1 MENFPLLLDF
11 QRRMHLLCFVIKWS
25 KIVSPVDSVPMAS
38 SELTRDPFSG
48 LELMSEGAF
57 ASLGSMEAV
66 DWDAAP
72 KPKDEILNGV
82 LLAAVITAA
91 AIVGQRFVLKPANI
105 PLGSTALAMVI
116 GITLKNLLN
125 LSSSIQSGCRW
136 IVTRLI
142 PIAIVALGAGLNL
155 SVLTTN
161 GLRYLVFIGTAISVS
176 IAISLVLGKILNLK
190 PSTSLLIGC
199 GTGVCGSSAI
209 LAVAPIIKS
218 DEEDI
223 IVSVGAI
230 NLIGILAM
238 FICITAGATLPIS
251 AESFGI
257 WTGASIHAIPTVA
270 AAAFDHSVV
279 AGEIA
284 TLVKLGRVAMLMP
297 LIFIIAFANHMKLNA
312 STSIGQEKD
321 TSIIARGV
329 KLIPWFVWGFAIMAL
344 LGSLGLVPD
353 LSFSS
358 STFFDNAT
366 TVNSRELIQSCGKL
380 LLAMAM
386 AAIGLQVNLKSV
398 LTAGKKAI
406 IAAMLSWITLT
417 VVILGLLWLI

>member
-1 MENFPLLLDF
+1 MPFSRL
-11 QRRMHLLCFVIKWS
+11 S
-25 KIVSPVDSVPMAS
+25 KMDSS
-38 SELTRDPFSG
+38 QLTRDPFSG

-57 ASLGSMEAV
+57 ASLGSMEAM
-66 DWDAAP
+66 DWDAIP
-72 KPKDEILNGV
+72 KPKDQSIFTGV
-82 LLAAVITAA
+82 LLAALITAA
-91 AIVGQRFVLKPANI
+91 AIVTHRFVLKPANI

-116 GITLKNLLN
+116 GITLQNFLN

-176 IAISLVLGKILNLK
+176 IAIALLLGKILKLK
-190 PSTSLLIGC
+190 TSTALLIGC

-209 LAVAPIIKS
+209 LAIAPIIKS

-238 FICITAGATLPIS
+238 FICITVGASLPIS
-251 AESFGI
+251 PESFGI
-257 WTGASIHAIPTVA
+257 WTGATIHAIPTVA
-270 AAAFDHSVV
+270 AAAFDHSVE

-297 LIFIIAFANHMKLNA
+297 LIFIIAFANHMKLDA
-312 STSIGQEKD
+312 STATEQGKAV
-321 TSIIARGV
+321 SIITRGL
-329 KLIPWFVWGFAIMAL
+329 KLVPWFVWGFAGMAL
-344 LGSLGLVPD
+344 IGSLGLVPD
-353 LSFSS
+353 LSFPSS
-358 STFFDNAT
+358 KFFEDAT
-366 TVNSRELIQSCGKL
+366 TFNSRELIQSLGKL

-386 AAIGLQVNLKSV
+386 GAIGLQVNLKSM

-406 IAAMLSWITLT
+406 IAATLSWITLT
-417 VVILGLLWLI
+417 VAILCLIWLI

>member
-1 MENFPLLLDF
+1 M
-11 QRRMHLLCFVIKWS
+11 
-25 KIVSPVDSVPMAS
+25 DSS
-38 SELTRDPFSG
+38 QITRDPFSG
-48 LELMSEGAF
+48 LELMSDGAF
-57 ASLGSMEAV
+57 ASLGSMEAM
-66 DWDAAP
+66 DWDAIPQP
-72 KPKDEILNGV
+72 KEQSIFTGV
-82 LLAAVITAA
+82 LLATVITAVAIA
-91 AIVGQRFVLKPANI
+91 AHRFVLKPTNI

-116 GITLKNLLN
+116 GITLQNFLN

-136 IVTRLI
+136 IVTRVI

-176 IAISLVLGKILNLK
+176 IAIALLLGKILKLK
-190 PSTSLLIGC
+190 ASTALLIGC

-209 LAVAPIIKS
+209 LAVAPIIKA
-218 DEEDI
+218 DEEDL

-238 FICITAGATLPIS
+238 FTCITVGASLPIS
-251 AESFGI
+251 PESFGI
-257 WTGASIHAIPTVA
+257 WTGATIHAIPTVA
-270 AAAFDHSVV
+270 AAAFDHSVD

-312 STSIGQEKD
+312 STDTGQGKGALVI
-321 TSIIARGV
+321 SRGL
-329 KLIPWFVWGFAIMAL
+329 KLIPWFVWGFAGMAL
-344 LGSLGLVPD
+344 IGSLGLVPD

-358 STFFDNAT
+358 SSFFADST
-366 TVNSRELIQSCGKL
+366 TIESRALIQSLGKL

-386 AAIGLQVNLKSV
+386 AAIGLQVNLKSM

-406 IAAMLSWITLT
+406 IVASLSWITLT
-417 VVILGLLWLI
+417 AAILCLLWLI

>member
-1 MENFPLLLDF
+1 M
-11 QRRMHLLCFVIKWS
+11 
-25 KIVSPVDSVPMAS
+25 DSS
-38 SELTRDPFSG
+38 QITRDPFSG

-57 ASLGSMEAV
+57 ASLGSMEAM
-66 DWDAAP
+66 DWDAIP
-72 KPKDEILNGV
+72 KPKEQSIFTGV

-91 AIVGQRFVLKPANI
+91 AIAAHRFVLKPANI

-116 GITLKNLLN
+116 GITLQNFLN
-125 LSSSIQSGCRW
+125 LSSGIQSGCRW

-161 GLRYLVFIGTAISVS
+161 GLRYLVFIVMAISVS
-176 IAISLVLGKILNLK
+176 IAIALLLGKILKLK
-190 PSTSLLIGC
+190 TSTALLIGC

-209 LAVAPIIKS
+209 LAVAPIIKA

-238 FICITAGATLPIS
+238 FICITVGASLPIS
-251 AESFGI
+251 PESFGI
-257 WTGASIHAIPTVA
+257 WTGATIHAIPTVA
-270 AAAFDHSVV
+270 ATAFDHSVE

-297 LIFIIAFANHMKLNA
+297 LIFIIAFAKHMKLNE
-312 STSIGQEKD
+312 STTTHQGKGV
-321 TSIIARGV
+321 SIISRGL
-329 KLIPWFVWGFAIMAL
+329 KLIPWFVWGFAGMAL

-353 LSFSS
+353 LSFSAS
-358 STFFDNAT
+358 SFFADST
-366 TVNSRELIQSCGKL
+366 TVESCELIQSLGKL

-386 AAIGLQVNLKSV
+386 AAIGLQVNLKSM

-406 IAAMLSWITLT
+406 IAATLSWVTLT
-417 VVILGLLWLI
+417 VAVLCLLWLM